1 MKTFRIKNTTPKY
14 LQKYKCEKTAADLFM
29 EHATH
34 EDLKQFMQLD
44 IDGMIEAIEPLIEA
58 FQDFNDQWTKYRSE
72 ARDLYMSGCM
82 FYGYLTTMQDFAYNY
97 IHDFQGIERAY
108 QSLKEFQRLQLKL
121 SIQKQFKG
129 EKYA

>member
-14 LQKYKCEKTAADLFM
+14 LQKYKSKNTAADLFM

-34 EDLKQFMQLD
+34 EDLDRFMQLD
-44 IDGMIEAIEPLIEA
+44 IDGMIEAIEPLLDA
-58 FQDFNDQWTKYRSE
+58 FQDFNDKWTQYRND

-97 IHDFQGIERAY
+97 IHDFQGIERAM

>member
-14 LQKYKCEKTAADLFM
+14 LQKYKCEQTAADLFM

-34 EDLKQFMQLD
+34 EDLEQFMNLN

-72 ARDLYMSGCM
+72 ARDLYMSGCR
-82 FYGYLTTMQDFAYNY
+82 FYGYLNTMQDFAYNY
-97 IHDFQGIERAY
+97 IHDFQGIERAM

-121 SIQKQFKG
+121 SIRKQFKG

>member
-29 EHATH
+29 DHATH
-34 EDLKQFMQLD
+34 EDLEQFMQLD
-44 IDGMIEAIEPLIEA
+44 IDGMIEAIEPLMDA
-58 FQDFNDQWTKYRSE
+58 FQDFNDKWTEYRNN
-72 ARDLYMSGCM
+72 ARDLYMSGSM
-82 FYGYLTTMQDFAYNY
+82 FYGYLTTMQDFAYSY
-97 IHDFQGIERAY
+97 IHDFQGIERAM